1 MRRAGR
7 GPSRRRRVRKPDRKR
22 RSSVKE
28 RRRVLFICGSLNQT
42 TQMHQIA
49 RELPDCEHAFT
60 PYYCEGPLERA
71 RRAGLAEF
79 TVAGEKLLGRCLA
92 YLQSAGLKV
101 DYRARSGP
109 YDLVVTCSDLV
120 VQSAARASRLVV
132 VQEGILDPEGWE
144 YRLWRRFRFL
154 PRWIAGT
161 STTGQSHAYD
171 RLCVASEGYRD
182 HFVARGVPSDR
193 VVVTG
198 IPNFD
203 DCRRYLHNSFPHRGY
218 VLVCTSD
225 ARETL
230 KRDDRQA
237 FLRRALEIA
246 NGRQLI
252 FKLHPN
258 ERVDRA
264 AAEIHALAP
273 DALVFAIGSA
283 EEMIANCDVLVTQ
296 YSSTVFVGLAL
307 GKECHSSWDIGEL
320 RRLLPVQ
327 NRRAA
332 ANVAAVCRRV
342 LALGGATED
351 DAPPFAGLALPE
363 AAAS

>member
-1 MRRAGR
+1 M
-7 GPSRRRRVRKPDRKR
+7 SR
-22 RSSVKE
+22 E

-49 RELPDCEHAFT
+49 RELSEYEHAFT
-60 PYYCEGPLERA
+60 PYYCEGLLERA

-79 TVAGEKLLGRCLA
+79 TVAGDKLVGRCLR
-92 YLQSAGLKV
+92 YLRSHGLAV
-101 DYRARSGP
+101 DYRGRSGG
-109 YDLVVTCSDLV
+109 YELVVTCSDLV
-120 VQSAARASRLVV
+120 LQRSARSAPLVA
-132 VQEGILDPEGWE
+132 VQEGILDPEGWK
-144 YRLWRRFRFL
+144 YRLWRRLPFL

-161 STTGQSHAYD
+161 ATTGLSRAYE

-182 HFVARGVPSDR
+182 HFVARGVSRPKIA
-193 VVVTG
+193 VTG

-203 DCRRYLHNSFPHRGY
+203 DCRRFLSNAFPHRGY

-230 KRDDRQA
+230 KRDDRKA

-246 NGRQLI
+246 AGRPLL

-258 ERVDRA
+258 ENAERA
-264 AAEIHALAP
+264 SAEIRTLCP
-273 DALVFAIGSA
+273 GALVFARGSA

-307 GKECHSSWDIGEL
+307 GKECHSYWDLAEL
-320 RRLLPVQ
+320 RRLMPVQ
-327 NRRAA
+327 NGCAA
-332 ANVAAVCRRV
+332 RNVAEVCREV
-342 LALGGATED
+342 LAGSRASAGE
-351 DAPPFAGLALPE
+351 APRLAGLALPQ